1 MISRVLL
8 TGCLLVC
15 GLARAQG
22 YPWNQP
28 PPCAAPNTTN
38 GRGNPCVYHVP
49 EAWEAKLLRENP
61 QCVSV
66 NPVTVNCSQPVRGS
80 YGQSLMTAPRPG
92 SVPITFTVPSS
103 PPPLGVPPEQR
114 AQADQLWAR
123 VNQLVELNRNRDAVL
138 VLLKAGNMGDKRAQA
153 TLGRFFQEGKGV
165 KADDRAAA
173 YWFSAAA
180 AQGHRAAQFALG
192 GMYEEGEGG
201 LPKDL
206 HKATELYIKS
216 ASQGYDRAQIAMGV
230 QYELGQEVPRSRQK
244 AIELLRA
251 SGDSDALWIAQLLA
265 DPRTPA
271 RFADEHALDVFLG
284 GVRNAII
291 AAAWA
296 RAHPN
301 NGGGGAGQMP
311 HTMSADEYHLHQWK
325 AGGEYGPR
333 PGGTGFHSGPQ

>member
-8 TGCLLVC
+8 TGCLAVC
-15 GLARAQG
+15 GLAQAQQR
-22 YPWNQP
+22 WNQQP
-28 PPCAAPNTTN
+28 APCAPNTK
-38 GRGNPCVYHVP
+38 CVFTYTVP
-49 EAWEAKLLRENP
+49 PDWEAKLLRENP
-61 QCVSV
+61 QCTMVQPHAV
-66 NPVTVNCSQPVRGS
+66 INCSQPVRGN
-80 YGQSLMTAPRPG
+80 YGQFLMPPPRPG
-92 SVPITFTVPSS
+92 SVPITFTVPST
-103 PPPLGVPPEQR
+103 PPPLGVPPAQR
-114 AQADQLWAR
+114 AEADQLWQRGA
-123 VNQLVELNRNRDAVL
+123 NQLNLNRNRDAVS
-138 VLLKAGNMGDKRAQA
+138 VLLKAGHMGDKRAQA
-153 TLGRFFQEGKGV
+153 TLGRLFQEGKGV

-201 LPKDL
+201 LPKNL

-216 ASQGYDRAQIAMGV
+216 ASQGYDRAQMAMGI
-230 QYELGQEVPRSRQK
+230 QYELGQEVPRSRPK

-271 RFADEHALDVFLG
+271 RFADEHALDVYLG

-311 HTMSADEYHLHQWK
+311 ATMSADTYNLHQWK
-325 AGGEYGPR
+325 AGGESGPR
-333 PGGTGFHSGPQ
+333 PGGDGYHSNNVPRQ